1 MPSWIFRRF
10 ALSNAWRSRYPSAKR
25 KSCSGYV
32 SDATA
37 CGPDPRVQHASWT
50 LTYPECAVVIG
61 PAHSIDVDG
70 VGQTP
75 GGLAKYFNVDVTP
88 IRILFVVM
96 TVFGAGLVLYLTMW
110 ILVPQS
116 SEPPVALQRCPRAPR
131 GSAPPASPTLPEWR
145 ALRHRGNSVAPLPVP
160 VR

>member
-1 MPSWIFRRF
+1 
-10 ALSNAWRSRYPSAKR
+10 
-25 KSCSGYV
+25 
-32 SDATA
+32 
-37 CGPDPRVQHASWT
+37 VQHASWT
-50 LTYPECAVVIG
+50 LTYPERAVVIG

-96 TVFGAGLVLYLTMW
+96 TVFGGAGLVLYLTMW

-116 SEPPVALQRCPRAPR
+116 SEPPSSLNV
-131 GSAPPASPTLPEWR
+131 T
-145 ALRHRGNSVAPLPVP
+145 APLWSKREQLSPCP
-160 VR
+160 KPLLSR